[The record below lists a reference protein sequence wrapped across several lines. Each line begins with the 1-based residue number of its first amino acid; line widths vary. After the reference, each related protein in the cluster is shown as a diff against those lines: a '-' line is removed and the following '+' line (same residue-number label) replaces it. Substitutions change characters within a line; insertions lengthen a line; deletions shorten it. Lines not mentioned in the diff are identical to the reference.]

1 MPSLRYKHVALEP
14 RARASK
20 SQPEE
25 GSGRAV
31 STEKM
36 ERRARRVSKDEYV
49 SLETRLKKKKQKNNH
64 FRQKN
69 RIYRDTEKEKKWHI
83 QELGGVYSWDITYA
97 CRSGRAYT
105 AQGFCAV

>member
-49 SLETRLKKKKQKNNH
+49 SLETRLKKKNKRTTISGK
-64 FRQKN
+64 R
-69 RIYRDTEKEKKWHI
+69 TEFTEIRRRKKMAHSGTGRCV
-83 QELGGVYSWDITYA
+83 QLGHYI
-97 CRSGRAYT
+97 CM
-105 AQGFCAV
+105 